1 MKKINLAQG
10 LLILLGLILL
20 LNGIILKIFDLN
32 FLAPAINSPLGCFVV
47 SNTCF
52 ILAFVL
58 EIFGDE

>member
-10 LLILLGLILL
+10 LLILLGLVLL
-20 LNGIILKIFDLN
+20 LNGIILKMFDLN

-52 ILAFVL
+52 ILALVL
-58 EIFGDE
+58 EVFGDE

>member
-1 MKKINLAQG
+1 MKKINMAQG
-10 LLILLGLILL
+10 LLILMGLVLL
-20 LNGIILKIFDLN
+20 LNGIIIRLLGLN

-52 ILAFVL
+52 LLAFVL